1 MLKGLIYII
10 VLIFTMWSLESIKI
24 NNIFKTNR
32 KYQAAVVYILLTI
45 SVSYLV
51 TNFFFDF
58 YESTRFIN

>member
-24 NNIFKTNR
+24 NNIFKKDR

-58 YESTRFIN
+58 YESTRFII